1 MTYGYS
7 SGKYGVAPDPSLLE
21 DGILC
26 LKLCQSAVSS
36 AKCELCNFKF
46 CRVEGMAKVV

>member
-1 MTYGYS
+1 MVNS
-7 SGKYGVAPDPSLLE
+7 SGKYGVAPDHSLLE
-21 DGILC
+21 DGMLG